1 MSQDLKEGWLEV
13 KRMVDESSVSY
24 RYRAPMAAD
33 IRCSDYPTLVA
44 VAWDFEDYEGP
55 FKFEGSF
62 QEHHDELEAS
72 LNGLD
77 GEENGF
83 LILVMTGVGIKEWLW
98 YVRDFDD
105 WMAKI
110 NESFSGKSVFPIRI
124 SSYEEPEWGT
134 YQKLI
139 EMGE

>member
-1 MSQDLKEGWLEV
+1 MSEESKGRWLEV
-13 KRMVDESSVSY
+13 TRVVNESPVLY
-24 RYRAPMAAD
+24 RYRTAMNPK
-33 IRCSDYPTLVA
+33 INGSDYPTLVA
-44 VAWDFEDYEGP
+44 IAWDFEDYDGP

-62 QEHHDELEAS
+62 QEHHNDFEES

-83 LILVMTGVGIKEWLW
+83 LILVMTGTGIKEWLW
-98 YVRDFDD
+98 YVKDFEN

-110 NESFSGKSVFPIRI
+110 NQSFSGKSVFPIKI
-124 SSYEEPEWGT
+124 TSYEEPEWGT

-139 EMGE
+139 EMGA